1 MAFLHPIEIEQ
12 TGVTAH
18 YWRLTH
24 LQADFCAGIVEA
36 KLHGFLDEAARLAGK
51 SPLSVL
57 AFRMPAASVMRDGAF
72 NLAEIYAALRAMAAG
87 EDAQGEPLPPIF
99 AKASDI

>member
-12 TGVTAH
+12 TGVAAH

-24 LQADFCAGIVEA
+24 LQADLAAGIVEA
-36 KLHGFLDEAARLAGK
+36 KMHGFLDEAARRAGK

-57 AFRMPAASVMRDGAF
+57 SFRMPAERVMREGMF
-72 NLAEIYAALRAMAAG
+72 HLAEIYAAMRGMAAG
-87 EDAQGEPLPPIF
+87 EDAAGEALPPIF
-99 AKASDI
+99 AEADDA